1 MREKLDGREMGG
13 ASRHLTRFEEDIDRV
28 DGTTGMTLMTFIGSP
43 QGRYCSALR
52 SPQFVISRE
61 YNSSQTCL
69 ISKMSPHQ
77 LEKGAISE
85 A

>member
-28 DGTTGMTLMTFIGSP
+28 DGTIGMTLMTFISCPAP
-43 QGRYCSALR
+43 QI
-52 SPQFVISRE
+52 VIPRE
-61 YNSSQTCL
+61 FHSSQNLLGRFRRCHPTPPNVL
-69 ISKMSPHQ
+69 SW
-77 LEKGAISE
+77 EKGAISE

>member
-28 DGTTGMTLMTFIGSP
+28 DGTIGMTFISCPAP
-43 QGRYCSALR
+43 QI
-52 SPQFVISRE
+52 VIPRE
-61 YNSSQTCL
+61 YHSSQNLLADFEDVTPPIVL
-69 ISKMSPHQ
+69 SW
-77 LEKGAISE
+77 EKGTISE